1 MKKQILTFAL
11 LTALIVTSCKEKT
24 QKDESVITTEAV
36 EVKNEDVV
44 TSTLTNKEGKQLE
57 MKFDNINGTA
67 TINLDGETS
76 ELKAQRSGSGIWY
89 KNEQFELRGKG
100 NDIELTKDGKLI
112 FEHKDEMGSQSLKD
126 KNGQTLDLTFNNTEN
141 TVKAYL
147 NGGEQIDL
155 VGEKPASGIWYK
167 NDQYELRG
175 KGDHL
180 TLTKDGKTV
189 FEN

>member
-1 MKKQILTFAL
+1 
-11 LTALIVTSCKEKT
+11 
-24 QKDESVITTEAV
+24 
-36 EVKNEDVV
+36 
-44 TSTLTNKEGKQLE
+44 
-57 MKFDNINGTA
+57 
-67 TINLDGETS
+67 
-76 ELKAQRSGSGIWY
+76 
-89 KNEQFELRGKG
+89 
-100 NDIELTKDGKLI
+100 
-112 FEHKDEMGSQSLKD
+112 MGSQSLKD

>member
-11 LTALIVTSCKEKT
+11 LTALVFTSCKEAPA
-24 QKDESVITTEAV
+24 KDDAVISTETT
-36 EVKNEDVV
+36 NEDVV
-44 TSTLTNKEGKQLE
+44 NSTFTNKEGKQLE

-67 TINLDGETS
+67 TINFDGETS
-76 ELKAQRSGSGIWY
+76 ELKAERSGSGIWY
-89 KNEQFELRGKG
+89 KNDDYELRGKG
-100 NDIELTKDGKLI
+100 NDIELSKNGKLI

-126 KNGQTLDLTFNNTEN
+126 NNGQTLDLKFNNTEN

-155 VGEKPASGIWYK
+155 VGEKAASGIWYK

-175 KGDHL
+175 KGNQL